1 MMTLTNLALKSLT
14 IEERKKPTRNFDTL
28 KKHEKNSS
36 EKFLGSFSKMSAWLL
51 HCSFESKTQSI
62 FNQDLEKLDFKK
74 F

>member
-1 MMTLTNLALKSLT
+1 LT

-28 KKHEKNSS
+28 KKHKKNSS
-36 EKFLGSFSKMSAWLL
+36 EKFLGSFSNMNAWLL

-62 FNQDLEKLDFKK
+62 FNQDLEKLNFKK